1 MKKFTKKQKNELMGK
16 VVEVNFIYK
25 KFQSNNNIFYKEIK
39 IKNRIAWI
47 TGFSYVKE
55 GYISEYKKNDF
66 NNFNTFKTISC
77 VKIKFSYKEKEKHI
91 PLNGFILSEGI
102 PCSEYDEFASE
113 TMKSEYKNFPNSF
126 PRDSKG
132 RFIEC

>member
-25 KFQSNNNIFYKEIK
+25 KFYKGNNVFYKEMK
-39 IKNRIAWI
+39 IENRLAWV

-55 GYISEYKKNDF
+55 GFISRYGEFD
-66 NNFNTFKTISC
+66 NFDHIKTISC
-77 VKIKFSYKEKEKHI
+77 VKVRFSYKEKEKNI
-91 PLNGFILSEGI
+91 PLDGFVLSEGI
-102 PCSEYDEFASE
+102 PCSEYDEFQSE
-113 TMKSEYKNFPNSF
+113 AMKSEYKNFPNSF